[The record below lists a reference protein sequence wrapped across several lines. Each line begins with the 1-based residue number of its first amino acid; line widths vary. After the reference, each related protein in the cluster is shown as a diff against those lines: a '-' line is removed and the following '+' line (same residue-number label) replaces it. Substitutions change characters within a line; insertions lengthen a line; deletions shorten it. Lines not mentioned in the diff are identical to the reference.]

1 MKKLALILGCMFLM
15 GTLVGAQEGPKSEI
29 FLGYSYLRTGTGGQ
43 VNAFN
48 NNGGLGSLQYNFTD
62 HIGLVGELGG
72 FHAGNVSIKGPDLR
86 SLDQTFFSYQF
97 GPRFSLNKTG
107 RITPFAH
114 YLVGG
119 VHQSRSFA
127 IANSLIPP
135 GSLNPP
141 GVTVEPGAT
150 STRYRTAQNAFGMTI
165 GGGMDINISHRFAV
179 RPFQLDYLGTHFSPV
194 NIPGLN
200 TILTSN
206 GRQTFNNNTRWQN
219 SLRYS
224 AGLGFR
230 FGGGLPPT
238 PTADC
243 TGSPN
248 ELLPDDPP
256 VTVSAQTTNFHPK
269 HSLDYAWTSSGGQ
282 VSGSGNTA
290 KVDVSG
296 VAPGSYA
303 VKATVTDPKRKKNN
317 VASCTMAFTVKQPTP
332 PAVACAAT
340 PNEVEVGKPVTVS
353 AQVSSPDQRKIAS
366 RKFSASSG
374 SLSGGEA
381 ATGEGVGAYTTTA
394 TLDTT
399 NAQPGPVNVTLA
411 VTDSRGL
418 TGSCV
423 ATVEVKPL
431 PKPPEVVSETLAGEC
446 QFKNARRT
454 SRVDNECKAAL
465 DDISLRLQRE
475 PNSKMIV
482 VGYAQAEEKG
492 DVEKLAALRA
502 INAKSYLTQ
511 GEGKQQ
517 IDPSRIEVRR
527 GAAAGD
533 KKADLYFL
541 PEGATFTKSDT
552 VVVDESQFQGKR
564 GGGK

>member
-1 MKKLALILGCMFLM
+1 MRKLALILGFMFV
-15 GTLVGAQEGPKSEI
+15 VGAFAVAQDAPKAEV

-48 NNGGLGSLQYNFTD
+48 NNGGLGSLQYNFTNN
-62 HIGLVGELGG
+62 IGIVGELGG
-72 FHAGNVSIKGPDLR
+72 FHAGNVSISGPDLS

-107 RITPFAH
+107 RISPFAH

-119 VHQSRSFA
+119 VHQSRSFSLPTA
-127 IANSLIPP
+127 LIPL
-135 GSLNPP
+135 GFNPP
-141 GVTVEPGAT
+141 SGVTVEEGAT
-150 STRYRTAQNAFGMTI
+150 NTRIRSTQNAFGMTI
-165 GGGMDINISHRFAV
+165 GGGMDINVSDRIAV
-179 RPFQLDYLGTHFSPV
+179 RPFQLDYLGTHFSP
-194 NIPGLN
+194 LN
-200 TILTSN
+200 VAGAGTIA
-206 GRQTFNNNTRWQN
+206 GIDFNNNTRWQN
-219 SLRYS
+219 SLRYT
-224 AGLGFR
+224 AGIGFR
-230 FGGGLPPT
+230 FGGGMPPT

-269 HSLDYAWTSSGGQ
+269 HSLEYAWMSNGGQ
-282 VSGSGNTA
+282 VTGSGNTA
-290 KVDVSG
+290 KVDVSN
-296 VAPGSYA
+296 VAPGSYT
-303 VKATVTDPKRKKNN
+303 VKATVTDPKQKKNN
-317 VASCTMAFTVKQPTP
+317 TASCTMAFTVKQPTP

-394 TLDTT
+394 TLDTS

-465 DDISLRLQRE
+465 DDISLRLERE

-492 DVEKLAALRA
+492 DVEKLAAMRA
-502 INAKSYLTQ
+502 FNAKSYLTQ

-527 GAAAGD
+527 GAAPGD

-541 PEGATFTKSDT
+541 PEGATFSKTDT
-552 VVVDESQFQGKR
+552 VPVDESQFPAKHGSK
-564 GGGK
+564 